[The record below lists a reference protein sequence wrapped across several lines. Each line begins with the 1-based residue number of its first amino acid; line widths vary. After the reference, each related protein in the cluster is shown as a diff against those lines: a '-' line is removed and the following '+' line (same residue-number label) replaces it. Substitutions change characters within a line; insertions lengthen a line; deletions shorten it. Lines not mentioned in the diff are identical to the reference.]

1 MVFRQYWPR
10 DKIMDISAYKNI
22 NSYGASLTDYLNTGK
37 GGHFDALAQNLL
49 ANITQKQNAVID
61 TAAEKN
67 VQVTLSAE
75 AQALLTQAGS
85 DNTAQNGVQKT
96 AQNFVIG
103 FFDQSGI
110 DEAKLSGEAF
120 DLISGLLGVI
130 SGSGATTR
138 DMATDTMEMR
148 YAENGKKVYTL
159 TGNNTR
165 LRLAIDYNDDG
176 SPKKLSITDISGGQ
190 VETAEITLGKDE
202 DGVMRMNIDRTQREY
217 RNGHMVTTGEIEP
230 LAVKLYTA

>member
-1 MVFRQYWPR
+1 
-10 DKIMDISAYKNI
+10 MDISAYKNI
-22 NSYGASLTDYLNTGK
+22 SSYGASLTDYLGTGK
-37 GGHFDALAQNLL
+37 NGHFDALAQNLL
-49 ANITQKQNAVID
+49 STITQKQNAAIE
-61 TAAEKN
+61 TAGDKN

-75 AQALLTQAGS
+75 AQALLTQAGGS
-85 DNTAQNGVQKT
+85 DNSALNGVQKT

-110 DEAKLSGEAF
+110 DEAKLSEESF

-130 SGSGATTR
+130 SGSGAATR
-138 DMATDTMEMR
+138 DTATDTMEMR

-176 SPKKLSITDISGGQ
+176 TPKKLSITDIAGGQ
-190 VETAEITLGKDE
+190 VETAEITLAKDK

-217 RNGHMVTTGEIEP
+217 RNGHMVTTAEIEP
-230 LAVKLYTA
+230 LSVKLYTA